1 MKLRKWVILVLTAIL
16 IICLL
21 ILAMDFNDLKIFI
34 TSKIISLIIIFLIS
48 KVFQKYGIL
57 EK

>member
-1 MKLRKWVILVLTAIL
+1 MKLKKWVIVILAIIL
-16 IICLL
+16 ITCIL

>member
-21 ILAMDFNDLKIFI
+21 MLAMDFNDLKIFI

>member
-21 ILAMDFNDLKIFI
+21 ILAMDFNNLKIFI